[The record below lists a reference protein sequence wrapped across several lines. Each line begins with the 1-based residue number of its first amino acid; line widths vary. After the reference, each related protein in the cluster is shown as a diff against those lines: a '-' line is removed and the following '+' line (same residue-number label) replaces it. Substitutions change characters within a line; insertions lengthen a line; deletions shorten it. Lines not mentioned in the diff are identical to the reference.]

1 MRRIFYEDTDF
12 PYDFLAIVYKTNS
25 SKSLIF
31 MSRYSTRNSRRQ
43 SRNISKQY
51 FTNIK
56 VGLRSSTS
64 AFPVHG
70 LASLILMT

>member
-12 PYDFLAIVYKTNS
+12 PYDFLAIVYKT
-25 SKSLIF
+25 KSLIF
-31 MSRYSTRNSRRQ
+31 MSRYSIRNSRRQ